1 MTDLIDAADLL
12 LRNGSMLALFIL
24 LFLAAKTFK
33 QWLTPY
39 SIQQELTGEDNLA
52 QAASMAGYYAGFT
65 ILFIGAYLG
74 PSVTWWQDLLVVT
87 GYTLMG
93 LILLNVSRSLNDC
106 FILHGF
112 SLVHALK
119 DQHNTAAGVILG
131 ANYLASA
138 LIVAGAIHGE
148 GGGPLTALA
157 FYALAQ
163 LALTLFSW
171 IYEKLTPYAIQQE
184 VEQGNLA
191 AGLGFGGNLIALGLV
206 ITAAING
213 DFVSWSY
220 NLGLLGLNILGVF
233 IYLLLVRLFFDKVII
248 SQDDLNDEIA
258 KDRNTGAGLL
268 EATMAISFAAILFF
282 MIG

>member
-1 MTDLIDAADLL
+1 MTDLLDTDLL
-12 LRNGSMLALFIL
+12 LRNGSMLVLFIV
-24 LFLAAKTFK
+24 LFLTAKFLK

-39 SIQQELTGEDNLA
+39 SIQQQLTGEDNLA
-52 QAASMAGYYAGFT
+52 QAASMAGYYGGVT
-65 ILFIGAYLG
+65 ILFVGAYLG
-74 PSVTWWQDLLVVT
+74 PSVLWWQDLLVVA

-93 LILLNVSRSLNDC
+93 LVLLNLSRGLNDR

-112 SLVHALK
+112 SLTHALK
-119 DQHNTAAGVILG
+119 DQHNVAAGVILG

-171 IYEKLTPYAIQQE
+171 LYEKLTPYLIQKE
-184 VEQGNLA
+184 VERGNLA

-220 NLGLLGLNILGVF
+220 NLSLLGVNILGVF
-233 IYLLLVRLFFDKVII
+233 VYLLLVRLFFDKIVIN
-248 SQDDLNDEIA
+248 QDDLNDEIA
-258 KDRNTGAGLL
+258 NDQNTGAGLL

>member
-1 MTDLIDAADLL
+1 MTDLIGAADLL

-24 LFLAAKTFK
+24 LFLVAKMLK

-39 SIQQELTGEDNLA
+39 SIQQELTGDDNLA
-52 QAASMAGYYAGFT
+52 QAASMAGYYGGFA

-74 PSVTWWQDLLVVT
+74 PGVNWWQDLLVVA

-93 LILLNVSRSLNDC
+93 LLLLNLSRGLNDR
-106 FILHGF
+106 FILHGL
-112 SLVHALK
+112 SLVHALR

-148 GGGPLTALA
+148 GGGPVTALV

-163 LALTLFSW
+163 LALTVFGW
-171 IYEKLTPYAIQQE
+171 VYEKLTPYVIQTE
-184 VEQGNLA
+184 IEQDNLA

-213 DFVSWSY
+213 DFVSWGH
-220 NLGLLGLNILGVF
+220 NLGVLALSILGVF
-233 IYLLLVRLFFDKVII
+233 IYLLLVRLFFDKVVI
-248 SQDDLNDEIA
+248 SQGDLNEEIA
-258 KDRNTGAGLL
+258 KDKNTGAGLL
-268 EATMAISFAAILFF
+268 EATMAISFATILFF